1 MQLIPRYLVNN
12 RSTVVVNDSGFTTE
26 YRPVYTRNLK
36 VYRGIDNKL
45 EFKILNADQK
55 PISLTSKTVKLV
67 AFDENNTQ
75 VLDEIGTNHA
85 TIKGLTT
92 VTVSEND
99 LLSVKDQFL
108 KYAVHVEDANQNK
121 TLTYSNVHFEND
133 GVMHVSSEA
142 YPGAK
147 DSKSITTF
155 TEDTGE
161 TGVDDSVWHSES
173 ISAEPGI
180 NGNEAVHTAAIY
192 SDSYVGDVT
201 VQVTLDN
208 QIGAGTP
215 WADVATVSLNNE
227 TAPKPVNFNGVFNY
241 VRFQASADPAD
252 KITNILVRN

>member
-12 RSTVVVNDSGFTTE
+12 RTTVVVNDTGFITE
-26 YRPVYTRNLK
+26 YRPVYSRNLK
-36 VYRGIDNKL
+36 VYRGIDNNI
-45 EFKILNADQK
+45 EFKIVNADQK

-67 AFDENNTQ
+67 AFDESNTQ
-75 VLDEIGTNHA
+75 VLAETGTNHSK
-85 TIKGLTT
+85 IKGLTT
-92 VTVSEND
+92 IVVSEND

-108 KYAVHVEDANQNK
+108 KYSLHVEDANQNK
-121 TLTYSNVHFEND
+121 TITYSNVHFDNN
-133 GVMHVSSEA
+133 GIMQVSSDA
-142 YPGAK
+142 FPGAK
-147 DSKSITTF
+147 DSKSVTTF

-192 SDSYVGDVT
+192 SDTYVGDVK

-208 QIGAGTP
+208 SVDASTP

-227 TAPKPVNFNGVFNY
+227 TAPVPVNFVGVFNY
-241 VRFQASADPAD
+241 VRFEASTNPAD
-252 KITNILVRN
+252 KISKILVRN

>member
-155 TEDTGE
+155 TEETGE

-173 ISAEPGI
+173 IRAEPGI

-208 QIGAGTP
+208 QIGASTP

>member
-12 RSTVVVNDSGFTTE
+12 RTTVVVNDTGFITE
-26 YRPVYTRNLK
+26 YKPVYSRNLK
-36 VYRGIDNKL
+36 IYRGIDNKI

-55 PISLTSKTVKLV
+55 PISLTTKTVKLY

-75 VLDEIGTNHA
+75 ILEETGANHS

-92 VTVSEND
+92 ITISENE

-108 KYAVHVEDANQNK
+108 KYAIHVEDANQNK
-121 TLTYSNVHFEND
+121 TLTYSNVHFDNN

-147 DSKSITTF
+147 ESKSITTF
-155 TEDTGE
+155 TEDDGE

-173 ISAEPGI
+173 VSAEPGI

-192 SDSYVGDVT
+192 TDSYVGDVA

-208 QIGAGTP
+208 QITASTN
-215 WADVATVSLNNE
+215 WATVDTVSFNNE
-227 TAPKPVNFNGVFNY
+227 TAPVPVNFAGVYNY
-241 VRFQASADPAD
+241 VRFEASADPAN
-252 KITNILVRN
+252 KITKILVRN